1 MSDDQ
6 LPTEPGGSP
15 HADSTEAYDPLAPSA
30 GSIGPYRL
38 QERIGVGGMGEV
50 WRAEQS
56 EPVRRPVALKL
67 IRAGMDS
74 RQVIARFEAER
85 QALALMDHPCIAKV
99 FDVGTTDEGRPYFAM
114 EYVRG
119 IPITTYCDRRRLTTV
134 QRLRLFQ
141 RVCDGVQH
149 AHQKAVIHRDLKP
162 SNILVVD
169 VDGEPQP
176 KIIDF
181 GVAKATTQKLTK
193 QTMFTAIGE
202 LIGTPEYMSP
212 EQAEI
217 TREDVDTRT
226 DVYSLGVI
234 LYELLV
240 GALPFDTAQLRRA
253 GFLGIVKTL
262 REEEPPRPSAR
273 LSTLGERATKI
284 AQRRSTEPRKLGS
297 EIRGDLDWIVMR
309 ALEKDRNR
317 RFGSPRELSDD
328 IGRHLRHEPA
338 VAGPPGARYR
348 TRKFVRRHRLG
359 VFIVGAS
366 FVVLAGFATTLAIQS
381 HRIGKQ
387 RDQTAL
393 EAATANRVS
402 EFLIGLFENADP
414 RATGGSSVTVREIL
428 DKGADRIDW
437 ELAEEPR
444 LQTRLMDLMG
454 RVYLSL
460 DVYDRA
466 ETLLTSAFERHQA
479 LATEANAETATILCD
494 LGSLSV
500 RTGRYAVADS
510 LYRLALDIQQRV
522 VGPQSLEVATTL
534 AYLGV
539 LCRYEA
545 NYAAADSLYQRAL
558 KIRLAAVGEND
569 REVADILNNMSV
581 LYWYMGRLDDA
592 ENAMQR
598 CLRVR
603 EQLFPPY
610 DPNIAESLN
619 NLGALNHKRGD
630 YDTAADYYARALQIR
645 EQAYGVDHTEVAQTL
660 TNLAAMDSERG
671 RYPEAR
677 KTLER
682 ALGIYRGIFGEEHNL
697 VAHTLYLIGMAWLK
711 EGELDQAEGY
721 LLESKAMRERTLG
734 ADHLRVGHSLRALG
748 ELYGRRGQMDRAEAS
763 FAQALLVIEAAVG
776 RDHQDYQD
784 ALKLRDELGVAG
796 EASSPG
802 NQGDLR

>member
-1 MSDDQ
+1 
-6 LPTEPGGSP
+6 
-15 HADSTEAYDPLAPSA
+15 
-30 GSIGPYRL
+30 
-38 QERIGVGGMGEV
+38 MGEV
-50 WRAEQS
+50 WRAEQT

-67 IRAGMDS
+67 IKAGMDS

-99 FDVGTTDEGRPYFAM
+99 FDAGTTVEGRPYFAM

-119 IPITTYCDRRRLTTV
+119 IPITNYCDRRRLTTL

-162 SNILVVD
+162 GNILVVD

-181 GVAKATTQKLTK
+181 GVAKATTQKLTEES
-193 QTMFTAIGE
+193 MFTAIGE

-240 GALPFDTAQLRRA
+240 GALPFDAVQLRRA
-253 GFLGIVKTL
+253 GFLGIVKML

-273 LSTLGERATKI
+273 FSTLGERATKI
-284 AQRRSTEPRKLGS
+284 AERRSTEPKKLGS

-328 IGRHLRHEPA
+328 IARHLRHEPA

-348 TRKFVRRHRLG
+348 TGKFVRRHRLG
-359 VFIVGAS
+359 VSILGAS
-366 FVVLAGFATTLAIQS
+366 FLVLAGFATTLAIQS
-381 HRIGKQ
+381 HRISKQ

-402 EFLIGLFENADP
+402 EFLVGLFENADP
-414 RATGGSSVTVREIL
+414 RATTGGSVTVREIL
-428 DKGADRIDW
+428 DEGADRIEW

-444 LQTRLMDLMG
+444 LQTRLKGLMG

-466 ETLLTSAFERHQA
+466 EALLLSAFERHQEWT
-479 LATEANAETATILCD
+479 TEADAETATILCD

-500 RTGRYAVADS
+500 QTGRNAAADS
-510 LYRLALDIQQRV
+510 LYSLALDIQERLL
-522 VGPQSLEVATTL
+522 GPRSLEVSTTL

-539 LCRYEA
+539 LRRYQA
-545 NYAAADSLYQRAL
+545 NYAASDSLYQRAL
-558 KIRLAAVGEND
+558 AIRLAVVGEDD

-581 LYWYMGRLDDA
+581 LYWHMGRLDDA
-592 ENAMQR
+592 EDAMRR

-603 EQLFPPY
+603 EQLFPASHPS
-610 DPNIAESLN
+610 IAQSFN
-619 NLGALNHKRGD
+619 NLGALSQKRGD
-630 YDTAADYYARALQIR
+630 YEAATAYYTSALQIR
-645 EQAYGVDHTEVAQTL
+645 EQAYGTDHTEVGQTL
-660 TNLAAMDSERG
+660 SNLAALDSERG
-671 RYPEAR
+671 RYAQAR
-677 KTLER
+677 ETLDR
-682 ALGIYRGIFGEEHNL
+682 VLNMYRGIFGEEHHM
-697 VAHTLYLIGMAWLK
+697 VAHTLYSIGMAYLK
-711 EGELDQAEGY
+711 EGDLDQAERY
-721 LLESKAMRERTLG
+721 LVDAKAMMERTLG
-734 ADHLRVGHSLRALG
+734 SDHLRVGHGARALG
-748 ELYGRRGQMDRAEAS
+748 ELYARRGQTDRAAAAFAEALS
-763 FAQALLVIEAAVG
+763 IIEANVG
-776 RDHQDYQD
+776 RDHPDYGE
-784 ALKLRDELGVAG
+784 ALKLRDELGIAAE
-796 EASSPG
+796 EASAES
-802 NQGDLR
+802 QSELR